1 MFSKKPKRKTRSIK
15 NSTREN
21 LVGWA
26 FTAPLLFVFLALVAY
41 PVVASFALSF
51 TDWNFLSGIKGIE
64 WVGIDNFVRLFTR
77 ERKFVKSVNNTLIFT
92 VVSVPITLFIS
103 LILAYMLNNKIYL
116 KKFNRFC
123 FFIPY
128 ISNVVALT
136 AVFRFLFRTDGVVN
150 KIAMNYFGVAE
161 PLNLLVDR
169 KLSIIPALCVMVYSG
184 VGYAM
189 VIYLAALQNVPQE
202 LYESAKID
210 GANSRAQFFKITFPM
225 ISPTTFYLLV
235 IKIIAGFKTFSIVKI
250 LGISGPRPTLV
261 TQIYDHAFTAY
272 DFGYASAMSWVLVV
286 MILIVT
292 AIQFW
297 GQKKW
302 VHY

>member
-1 MFSKKPKRKTRSIK
+1 MAGLKQKGLK
-15 NSTREN
+15 NSTKETM
-21 LVGWA
+21 VGWA
-26 FTAPLLFVFLALVAY
+26 FASPLLIIFLVLVIY
-41 PVVASFALSF
+41 PVITSFALSF
-51 TDWNFLSGIKGIE
+51 ADWNFLSGIKGIR
-64 WVGIDNFVRLFTR
+64 WAGVDNFVRLFTR
-77 ERKFVKSVNNTLIFT
+77 DRKFTKAVTNTLVFT
-92 VVSVPITLFIS
+92 VVSVPISLFID
-103 LILAYMLNNKIYL
+103 LTLAYMLNNKIHL
-116 KKFNRFC
+116 LKFNRFC

-136 AVFRFLFRTDGVVN
+136 AVFRFLFRTDGIIN
-150 KIAMNYFGVAE
+150 KLAMNYFGIGE

-169 KLSIIPALCVMVYSG
+169 QLCIIPAICIMVYSG
-184 VGYAM
+184 MGYAM

-210 GANSRAQFFKITFPM
+210 GANGVAQFFKITFPM

-235 IKIIAGFKTFSIVKI
+235 VKIIGGFKTFSIVKI
-250 LGISGPRPTLV
+250 LGIEGAKPTLV
-261 TQIYDHAFTAY
+261 TRIYSSAFADY
-272 DFGYASAMSWVLVV
+272 DFGYASAMAWVLVV

-297 GQKKW
+297 GQKRW